1 MPVVESG
8 CASYWPIPQPHA
20 LGGLP
25 APPPPLPHKPC
36 YPATHTLLPCHTL
49 SPGFLS
55 FEIVTQDGA
64 SGEGEEI
71 EIHREKVDIGS
82 WVRAEAIRKGEAGG
96 F

>member
-25 APPPPLPHKPC
+25 APHT
-36 YPATHTLLPCHTL
+36 PATQALLPCHTL
-49 SPGFLS
+49 SPDFLS

-71 EIHREKVDIGS
+71 EIHREKADIGS